1 MVVLAPITLDT
12 TLADLYRQAKLGDVR
27 KNIGQVFCGTSSA
40 LRLTPG
46 LLRNAE
52 FLYQDSSFNSTP
64 PLELNAGNQTLQRSL
79 ALKYLSLVPQRD
91 TFVCGDTAVIR
102 FDIGEG
108 EEEIQHVR
116 VEAGK
121 TLSVLDSNQRPRI
134 VYSSGPSTSSW
145 RRTHLSRA
153 ELLRSLSPS
162 ATAPEVLP
170 PAQAIDALPLLNAI
184 RARNVPFSIPLSLG
198 PRHAVPPFSKK
209 TRLGVYDNIPGVA
222 ARASSLRH
230 LVRIGLYGFQV
241 CAAKGIAELGLKGVD
256 LSLERLCCVR

>member
-27 KNIGQVFCGTSSA
+27 KNIEQVFCETSSA

-145 RRTHLSRA
+145 RRTVLICSRTNWLLTRCNGTLHSSSVFPISIIVA
-153 ELLRSLSPS
+153 RSTRTPTSTMRSLMLLRS
-162 ATAPEVLP
+162 
-170 PAQAIDALPLLNAI
+170 I
-184 RARNVPFSIPLSLG
+184 
-198 PRHAVPPFSKK
+198 
-209 TRLGVYDNIPGVA
+209 
-222 ARASSLRH
+222 
-230 LVRIGLYGFQV
+230 
-241 CAAKGIAELGLKGVD
+241 
-256 LSLERLCCVR
+256 